1 MMIKK
6 KALAGVAVLGLLAVV
21 WAMAGRQTP
30 GKTLEQEP
38 TPPAVTVPAST
49 PKATPTPTPAPVPTP
64 TPAPTPT
71 PTPEPTPQ
79 PLFEETQETRYTNT
93 SANIRASHTTASNKL
108 ATLPINTEI
117 QVIGIGVQNTE
128 AEGWSKIEFNAS
140 EAYVSSS
147 LLSDSK
153 TEIQQ
158 PVQQK
163 PVQSSQQPQ
172 QPQPQAPTS
181 GQSPMDICQPLK
193 PMIEQTY
200 ESVKHHDADTS
211 GVVQG
216 IAGEGTIVE

>member
-6 KALAGVAVLGLLAVV
+6 KALAGVAVLGVLAVA

-30 GKTLEQEP
+30 GKSLEEES

-49 PKATPTPTPAPVPTP
+49 PEVTPTPTPAPVPTP

-71 PTPEPTPQ
+71 PTPEPMSQ

-128 AEGWSKIEFNAS
+128 AEGWSKIEFNGA
-140 EAYVSSS
+140 EAYISSS
-147 LLSDSK
+147 LLSDFK
-153 TEIQQ
+153 IEIQQ
-158 PVQQK
+158 QSQMQK
-163 PVQSSQQPQ
+163 PQEPKAQEQQPIQQ
-172 QPQPQAPTS
+172 QPTGSQDIPQEIWDALEAMGSKPS
-181 GQSPMDICQPLK
+181 VGHSESPRGP
-193 PMIEQTY
+193 
-200 ESVKHHDADTS
+200 
-211 GVVQG
+211 VVVTNTEL
-216 IAGEGTIVE
+216 ILPD